1 MSRQSR
7 PSEEVAGSARR
18 RYQAPQVAR
27 VDLQADE
34 VLVAGCKT
42 MKSGFS
48 KNGRRCITLAC
59 SALDKS

>member
-1 MSRQSR
+1 MSTQNR
-7 PSEEVAGSARR
+7 PGEQAAGASRR
-18 RYQAPQVAR
+18 RYEAPQVAR

>member
-1 MSRQSR
+1 VSTHNR
-7 PSEEVAGSARR
+7 PNEQTAGSARR
-18 RYQAPQVAR
+18 RYEAPQVAR
-27 VDLQADE
+27 VDLRADE

-42 MKSGFS
+42 LKSGFS